1 MVGNVIVNTLS
12 TNASA
17 IFCVYLMDQR
27 ESPCCHNII
36 NNLTANN
43 RYHSKEV
50 TSIGALHFEEIGEV
64 VLVFVFTISF
74 PVSL

>member
-1 MVGNVIVNTLS
+1 MAGNVIVNTLS

-17 IFCVYLMDQR
+17 IFCVYPMDQR
-27 ESPCCHNII
+27 GSPYCH

-64 VLVFVFTISF
+64 VLVFVFSISF